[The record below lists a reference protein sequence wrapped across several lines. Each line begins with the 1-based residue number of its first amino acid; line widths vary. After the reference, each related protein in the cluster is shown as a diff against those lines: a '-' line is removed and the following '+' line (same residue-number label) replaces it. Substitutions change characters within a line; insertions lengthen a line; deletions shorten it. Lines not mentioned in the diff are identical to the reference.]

1 MQSASS
7 AGHIAHVSLGKQR
20 CEVEMLALYTLSL
33 KQAKEMSL
41 NISALRPGSNAP
53 PEEAFSQLCSLL
65 GGGGACS
72 VREDF
77 ENDGADYFEVS
88 STAVRYPRPHG
99 MQSAGLALGVPLAR
113 HLGAG
118 ENLKLGG
125 SCNGSGRGS

>member
-65 GGGGACS
+65 GGGEPAVFVKISRMMEQIISKFPLPQSDTKAPWDAVCGPGP
-72 VREDF
+72 R
-77 ENDGADYFEVS
+77 S
-88 STAVRYPRPHG
+88 STRSPSWSWRKSKV
-99 MQSAGLALGVPLAR
+99 
-113 HLGAG
+113 
-118 ENLKLGG
+118 
-125 SCNGSGRGS
+125 GRFL